1 MFNVTLKNQQID
13 IYLNGYRVASEQR
26 DISVEMTVTRVYGLP
41 DGTLN
46 AVVEIVTD
54 EQSIPWGE
62 YTVAIDA
69 SSSASWTEQ
78 AEGQLISREFSA

>member
-26 DISVEMTVTRVYGLP
+26 DISVEMVVTRVYGLP

-46 AVVEIVTD
+46 AVVEIITD
-54 EQSIPWGE
+54 EQSIPHGE
-62 YTVAIDA
+62 YPVVIDA
-69 SSSASWTEQ
+69 SSSTPWTEQ
-78 AEGQLISREFSA
+78 AEGQLINGEFSA

>member
-69 SSSASWTEQ
+69 SSSVSWTEQ
-78 AEGQLISREFSA
+78 AEGQLISREFSE